1 MLLLPAFCA
10 TPRQDAQYFP
20 VNIITVVTD
29 AALEGGREEPRKGRR
44 PRAVLLSPFQMA
56 TEPSS
61 ELAEKAFS
69 ARAARARARV
79 VKMTRESFRD
89 WQKGNAMGGGA
100 AAGALLGSV
109 RKSLRAIL
117 ATQDEPFWP
126 PPRRHSTTRYS
137 YVCIQGC
144 SCTLSLRALPF
155 PFSTAE
161 STCGSFWATS
171 SPPPWPASNLPMLP
185 LISARFTRPHRIP
198 TPTNEIEYLC
208 KKQSS

>member
-1 MLLLPAFCA
+1 MEG
-10 TPRQDAQYFP
+10 T
-20 VNIITVVTD
+20 VTD
-29 AALEGGREEPRKGRR
+29 EWLIKEGGRKGGRDAD
-44 PRAVLLSPFQMA
+44 PG
-56 TEPSS
+56 PSS
-61 ELAEKAFS
+61 FLPSRWRQSLLQSWPKRLFPPAP
-69 ARAARARARV
+69 RARARV

-126 PPRRHSTTRYS
+126 PPPPPPPPRRHSTTRYS

-171 SPPPWPASNLPMLP
+171 APPPWPASNLPMLP